1 MGAAAVPGKN
11 PRVFTA
17 SGQTLTGGTK
27 VSRISWAWP
36 NTIVAG
42 TLILREGASA
52 SPDYIITL
60 RGRAS
65 TPDTIQAT
73 IGSWHRNLNV
83 LTMTA
88 GTLYVHI
95 DPPS

>member
-1 MGAAAVPGKN
+1 MGAAAVAGKN

-17 SGQTLTGGTK
+17 SGQTLSGGTK
-27 VSRISWAWP
+27 VSRISWEWP
-36 NTIVAG
+36 NTTSPG
-42 TLILREGASA
+42 TMILREGASA

-60 RGRAS
+60 RGLAS
-65 TPDTIQAT
+65 LPETIQAT
-73 IGSWHRNLNV
+73 IGSWHRDLNV

-88 GTLYVHI
+88 GTLRVHI